1 MFAVDSR
8 YQRGQEGEEHEEVP
22 RGEAGPVGRGRITWE
37 GGDGSEEN
45 PTSWL
50 LQQTGQPGKEQE
62 K

>member
-1 MFAVDSR
+1 M
-8 YQRGQEGEEHEEVP
+8 
-22 RGEAGPVGRGRITWE
+22 E

-62 K
+62 KKNTSMRIFIRQLLD